1 MTPMST
7 ICVFCGSSDG
17 SDPVFARAAV
27 ELGELLADGGH
38 GLVYGGG
45 DVGLMGVVA
54 DAALGRGGVVT
65 GVMTEQLLTEEVA
78 HPGLTQLEVASSMH
92 ERKARMAELSDAVI
106 ALPGGFGT
114 YDEAFEILT
123 WNQLG
128 LVSKPIVFCDV
139 AGFFGPLFDLIDRA
153 ASAGFLHDG
162 HRALAQRA
170 ADPGDAL
177 ALALGPAPAFARKW
191 TG

>member
-1 MTPMST
+1 MSD
-7 ICVFCGSSDG
+7 ICVFCGSSSG
-17 SDPVFARAAV
+17 IDPVYERAAV
-27 ELGELLADGGH
+27 ELGELLASGGH

-54 DAALGRGGVVT
+54 GATLRSGGVVT

-78 HPGLTQLEVASSMH
+78 HAGLTRLEVASSMH
-92 ERKARMAELSDAVI
+92 ARKARMAELSDAVI

-128 LVSKPIVFCDV
+128 LVAKPIVFCNV
-139 AGFFGPLFDLIDRA
+139 GGFFEPLFEMIERTT
-153 ASAGFLHDG
+153 SAGFIHDG
-162 HRALAQRA
+162 HRTLAQRA
-170 ADPGDAL
+170 ADPAEAIARAL
-177 ALALGPAPAFARKW
+177 APAPTFLRKW
-191 TG
+191 TD

>member
-1 MTPMST
+1 MPD
-7 ICVFCGSSDG
+7 ICVFCGSSSG
-17 SDPVFARAAV
+17 SNPVFERAAV
-27 ELGELLADGGH
+27 ELGGLLASGGH

-54 DAALGRGGVVT
+54 DAALRNGGEVT

-78 HPGLTQLEVASSMH
+78 HAGLTRLEIAPSMH
-92 ERKARMAELSDAVI
+92 ERKARMAALSDAVI
-106 ALPGGFGT
+106 VLPGGFGT

-128 LVSKPIVFCDV
+128 LVAKPIVFCDV
-139 AGFFGPLFDLIDRA
+139 DGFFTPLFDLIVSA

-170 ADPGDAL
+170 ASPTEAL
-177 ALALGPAPAFARKW
+177 ALAIGPAPTFIRKW
-191 TG
+191 AD

>member
-1 MTPMST
+1 MSD
-7 ICVFCGSSDG
+7 ICVFCGSSSG
-17 SDPVFARAAV
+17 TDPVYARAAV

-54 DAALGRGGVVT
+54 DATLRRGGRVT

-78 HPGLTQLEVASSMH
+78 HPSLTRLEVASSMH
-92 ERKARMAELSDAVI
+92 DRKARMAELSDAVI
-106 ALPGGFGT
+106 VLPGGFGT

-128 LVSKPIVFCDV
+128 LVAKPIVFCNV
-139 AGFFGPLFDLIDRA
+139 GGFFAPLFDLIEQA
-153 ASAGFLHDG
+153 TSAGFIHDG
-162 HRALAQRA
+162 HRTLAQRA
-170 ADPGDAL
+170 ADPAEALFRAL
-177 ALALGPAPAFARKW
+177 APAPAFFRKW
-191 TG
+191 SD